1 MPDMEAFLKYMKNI
15 KAIFAGLALVVAFS
29 FAARAQDITFTSLD
43 GAKVNLAADKGK
55 VVVLAIGAS
64 WLPLSK
70 NQAVAINKLAKKYG
84 GKDVAFYFI
93 ATDSTN
99 AKSKNYASDDVI
111 RKFSQTNKLTVSVL
125 RDSDGVTSIKQYKID
140 QMPAFVIL
148 DKEGKIVG
156 TPFGG
161 IDPDTDISAILSPK
175 IDAIL

>member
-1 MPDMEAFLKYMKNI
+1 MKNI
-15 KAIFAGLALVVAFS
+15 KAIFAIFGLLVAFS

-43 GAKVNLAADKGK
+43 GAKINLASEKGK

-70 NQAVAINKLAKKYG
+70 NQAVAINKLAKKYS

-93 ATDSTN
+93 ATDSTS

-111 RKFSQTNKLTVSVL
+111 RKFTQSNKLTVSVL
-125 RDSDGVTSIKQYKID
+125 RDSDGTTSIKQYKID

>member
-1 MPDMEAFLKYMKNI
+1 MKNI
-15 KAIFAGLALVVAFS
+15 KAIFAGLALVIAFS
-29 FAARAQDITFTSLD
+29 FAAKAQDITFTSLD
-43 GAKVNLAADKGK
+43 GAKINLASDKGK

-70 NQAVAINKLAKKYG
+70 NQAVAINKLAKNYA

-140 QMPAFVIL
+140 QMPSFVIL
-148 DKEGKIVG
+148 DKEGKISG

-161 IDPDTDISAILSPK
+161 IDPDTDISALLIPK